1 MRQTLDA
8 RVRRLVPDRVVLLWG
23 GLLVCLEA
31 LAVLLF
37 WQFARVTP
45 LELGIYVYPFVWL
58 NLGLWALVRTEPPA
72 ASRRKRYVAVAA
84 AAAYF
89 LVLAYAGGMVGPPH
103 SHGPG
108 VEHDHGLSLT
118 VRIASIPPGWGPV
131 VALEGSFGFVQLMP
145 YQVVGYLAL
154 AYLLY
159 VTVLDATTAAVSG
172 VVGLFTCVGCSAPL
186 LLALVSGVG
195 GSAAGVAAV
204 MYDQPYGIATLAFVV
219 TVALLAWRPTL
230 R

>member
-1 MRQTLDA
+1 MSHAIDPRI
-8 RVRRLVPDRVVLLWG
+8 RRLAPDRVVLLWG

-58 NLGLWALVRTEPPA
+58 NLGLWALVRTEPPE

-118 VRIASIPPGWGPV
+118 LRVASIPPGWGPV
-131 VALEGSFGFVQLMP
+131 VALEGGFGFVQLMP

-159 VTVLDATTAAVSG
+159 VTVLDAATAAVSG
-172 VVGLFTCVGCSAPL
+172 VVGLLTCVSCSAPV
-186 LLALVSGVG
+186 LLALVG
-195 GSAAGVAAV
+195 GLAGSTAGVATV
-204 MYDQPYGIATLAFVV
+204 VYEQPYGLSTLAFVV
-219 TVALLAWRPTL
+219 TVALLSWRPTL